1 MLDTEYIDFILKAD
15 LSAASKKQYKSK
27 LESMIHL
34 TGKNIDWI
42 ITHPEELHKLIKQHY
57 TEAQT
62 KKAYYSTITA
72 LFKHC
77 PKIKEEN
84 SKEYLKYYEY
94 YKEIST
100 EVKEKYRSGV
110 PSEKQQAGYVEWT
123 ELLKKR
129 DEIGEKDY
137 GCKEHLLLSM
147 YTYIPPVRQDF
158 CNLRIWSK
166 MPIGDKA
173 NQGNFIIIKKKS
185 ACVLVLNEY
194 KTSKVYKHFEKEL
207 PPELCKIIH
216 KSLELNPRNYLFV
229 NSEGDIYDKE
239 ESYIRNI
246 NRTLQGIFDK
256 PITVS
261 IIRHSFITHERT
273 QNRTPGDE
281 EDSAASMLHSVRE
294 KNLYRF
300 V

>member
-1 MLDTEYIDFILKAD
+1 
-15 LSAASKKQYKSK
+15 
-27 LESMIHL
+27 
-34 TGKNIDWI
+34 
-42 ITHPEELHKLIKQHY
+42 
-57 TEAQT
+57 
-62 KKAYYSTITA
+62 
-72 LFKHC
+72 
-77 PKIKEEN
+77 
-84 SKEYLKYYEY
+84 
-94 YKEIST
+94 
-100 EVKEKYRSGV
+100 
-110 PSEKQQAGYVEWT
+110 
-123 ELLKKR
+123 
-129 DEIGEKDY
+129 
-137 GCKEHLLLSM
+137 
-147 YTYIPPVRQDF
+147 
-158 CNLRIWSK
+158 
-166 MPIGDKA
+166 MPTGDKA